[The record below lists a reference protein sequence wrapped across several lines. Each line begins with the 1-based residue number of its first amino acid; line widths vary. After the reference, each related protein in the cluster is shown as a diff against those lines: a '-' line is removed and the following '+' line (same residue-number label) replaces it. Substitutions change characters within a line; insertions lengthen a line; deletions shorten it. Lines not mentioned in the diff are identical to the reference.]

1 MISRRMTDN
10 TGTAINNMG
19 HDCVIIDY
27 VNPARSAAY
36 DMKSQ
41 IKQLLKKMI
50 RRPPIFFAKRRG

>member
-1 MISRRMTDN
+1 
-10 TGTAINNMG
+10 MG